1 MTLTTSCTLLLG
13 AAWTA
18 AVLADHYHGY
28 EVECLNFDIDTV
40 MNTQYSIF
48 SASLLRV
55 PSSPFTLLRIY

>member
-1 MTLTTSCTLLLG
+1 MTRTATCTLLLG

-28 EVECLNFDIDTV
+28 EVELLNFDIDTV
-40 MNTQYSIF
+40 MNTQYSMF

-55 PSSPFTLLRIY
+55 PSNPFIL

>member
-28 EVECLNFDIDTV
+28 EVECLNFDID
-40 MNTQYSIF
+40 NTQYSIF
-48 SASLLRV
+48 RASLLRV
-55 PSSPFTLLRIY
+55 PSSPFTLLIIY